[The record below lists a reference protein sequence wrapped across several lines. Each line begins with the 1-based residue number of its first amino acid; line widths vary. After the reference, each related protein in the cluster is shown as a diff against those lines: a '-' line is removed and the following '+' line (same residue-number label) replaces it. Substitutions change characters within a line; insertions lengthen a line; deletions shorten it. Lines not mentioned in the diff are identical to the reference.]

1 MAINTNTTQTMK
13 KTSTV
18 LAPFC
23 ENTKKNMKKLAAKLY
38 GKATPKMETV
48 SVPTWPGVKDDVITV
63 QVNGVKFY
71 LMRGDKVE
79 VPAAVAEVLR
89 NTGNL
94 PKE

>member
-1 MAINTNTTQTMK
+1 MAINTNTTKTLKQ
-13 KTSTV
+13 TSTA
-18 LAPFC
+18 LGPFC

-38 GKATPKMETV
+38 GKETPKMETI

-71 LMRGDKVE
+71 LLRGDKLE

-94 PKE
+94 V